1 MWFILV
7 VPGLGLDVRCKM
19 DDVIE
24 ESKGSIK
31 RIYKRQELPD
41 SILFIEWKDG
51 TVEEFK
57 LFDKLKIQLS
67 SVLKTP
73 ITLVTKIIEPHK
85 REYTKAVNAATTNNV
100 CNAEEQNDD
109 DDADEEEVENEE
121 KINENDA

>member
-73 ITLVTKIIEPHK
+73 ITLVTKVIEPHK
-85 REYTKAVNAATTNNV
+85 RKYTKAVNAGS
-100 CNAEEQNDD
+100 
-109 DDADEEEVENEE
+109 DESEEVEKEEEEEEE
-121 KINENDA
+121 KEEEINNAELD

>member
-1 MWFILV
+1 MGNMWFILV

-67 SVLKTP
+67 SVLETP
-73 ITLVTKIIEPHK
+73 ITLVTKVIEPHK
-85 REYTKAVNAATTNNV
+85 RKYTKAVNAG
-100 CNAEEQNDD
+100 NDD
-109 DDADEEEVENEE
+109 NEENDDEEAEKEEEEEEE
-121 KINENDA
+121 KINNA